1 MFLKRAR
8 PPVLQNSAVTWCA
21 TRSRPGPGPPWG
33 RTRFGN
39 LVCAKRY
46 RPRRGHGPQAGPG
59 SVLPMKWAR
68 MRPTKLIIAANEV
81 GCLIMR
87 NLILHM
93 IHKIRLLKDL
103 GQQFL
108 LLNLQA
114 IKGFALLFLL
124 TSCFLHKIIKRAL
137 FIGRTEPGPGFAK
150 SHQISAVP

>member
-1 MFLKRAR
+1 MGR
-8 PPVLQNSAVTWCA
+8 P
-21 TRSRPGPGPPWG
+21 
-33 RTRFGN
+33 F
-39 LVCAKRY
+39 
-46 RPRRGHGPQAGPG
+46 
-59 SVLPMKWAR
+59 
-68 MRPTKLIIAANEV
+68 
-81 GCLIMR
+81 IMM